1 MLICASCETSN
12 PEGSRFCNRCGSP
25 LAEAASGLTVEE
37 RKVVTV
43 LFCDLVGFTAAS
55 DAADPEDVRAMI
67 HPYHQL
73 LKTQIEIYGGTV
85 EKFIGDAVMAVFG
98 APVAHEDDPERAVHA
113 GLRILEAIE
122 DANAVD
128 TSLALRVRIG
138 INTGEAVVDLGA
150 RPDRG
155 EGIVTGDVV
164 NTASRLQGVAPVD
177 GIAVG
182 EETHRA
188 TASVFSYEEM
198 APVEL
203 KGKAQPVRI
212 WRATSAKARFGTEL
226 TRRHTTPLIGRE
238 LERDLLTAT
247 FERTVRDRSVH
258 LVTVVGEP
266 GIGKSRLVAEL
277 FSFID
282 GRDELVAWR
291 QGRCLPYGEGV
302 TFWALGEIVKA
313 AAGILETD
321 PPAVAAE
328 KIDAVVP
335 ADHPDAAWLR
345 MRLRPLVGLE
355 APAAERA
362 ENFTA
367 WRRFLEML
375 AEAGPL
381 VAVIEDLHWADEA
394 LLAFLEHVVEFAS
407 EVPMVVL
414 VTARPQL
421 FERAPGFAQSARNSN
436 RVNLAPLSE
445 AETARLTAALLD
457 STVLPAEV
465 SALIVER
472 AGGNPLYAEEFVRL
486 LRDTELLRRSG
497 ASWSVAPAVVDLP
510 LPSGVQGLIAARL
523 DALEPDRKRLLQD
536 ASIIGKVFWTGAL
549 AEMGEREASDVEAIL
564 HELGR
569 QELVRRHPASAME
582 GELEFAFWHGLVRDV
597 CYGQIPRAQ
606 RVDRHVAAARWIEAN
621 AGERL
626 EDHAEILAGHYATA
640 LELAAATGL
649 ADQHA
654 ALGPSAR
661 RYLMLAGERAM
672 GLDVVGAEANVR
684 RALDLAPTD
693 DPERPEILLQMAM
706 ILTQLSRYAEAIEL
720 FDEAHEAFL
729 AAGNVPRAAVT
740 LAHSSIPLGRLGD
753 PRAGEI
759 TTRALELLEPLP
771 PSPELVVVLAEEAG
785 SMFVSGRR
793 SQRSRRPIG
802 RWPSR
807 PSSACRPPLARW
819 GSEAPREPRRTR
831 RGSRTCR
838 RHSRSPTSRDSDAR
852 EPSSATTSPIR
863 PSRSRGLRARLR
875 GGKRRSSSPG
885 GAGSTSSRPPD
896 RVGAVEAL
904 TALGRWDEV
913 LDRAPSVR
921 ALAEADGDVL
931 SQLTLSYCTVFIATA
946 RGETGDLALTIPWII
961 SASRE
966 TGEAPYVWMSFPP
979 VAWAT
984 LELGG
989 AEGRKAAIELL
1000 AEMDEATTARLDSNY
1015 AVMHSTAV
1023 RTAVAAGDIALAERL
1038 RVGFEPV
1045 LPLYEHMLVTSS
1057 AVIAEAK
1064 GELDPAAAG
1073 YADAAGRWEAFE
1085 TPWERA
1091 QALLGLGRCL
1101 IALGRADEAGS
1112 PLTAAREVFVTLRA
1126 RPSIAEVDGLIDA
1139 ELAESG

>member
-1 MLICASCETSN
+1 M
-12 PEGSRFCNRCGSP
+12 
-25 LAEAASGLTVEE
+25 
-37 RKVVTV
+37 
-43 LFCDLVGFTAAS
+43 
-55 DAADPEDVRAMI
+55 RALI

-113 GLRILEAIE
+113 ALRILEAIE
-122 DANAVD
+122 DANTAGP
-128 TSLALRVRIG
+128 SLALRVRIG
-138 INTGEAVVDLGA
+138 INTGEAVVALGA

-188 TASVFSYEEM
+188 TASVFSYEEL

-247 FERTVRDRSVH
+247 FERAVRDRSVH

-375 AEAGPL
+375 AEARPL

-582 GELEFAFWHGLVRDV
+582 GEVEFAFWHGLVRDV

-684 RALDLAPTD
+684 RALALAPTD
-693 DPERPEILLQMAM
+693 DPERAEIVLQMAM

-729 AAGNVPRAAVT
+729 AAGTVPRAAVT

-753 PRAGEI
+753 PRAGET

-785 SMFVSGRR
+785 SMFVSGRMEPAISAADR
-793 SQRSRRPIG
+793 ALAVAAELGLPPSPRALGFRGAARASTDPAGLADLQAALGLADEQGLGREGAVIRHNLANQTISVEGPASSLTRWEETIEFSRR
-802 RWPSR
+802 
-807 PSSACRPPLARW
+807 
-819 GSEAPREPRRTR
+819 
-831 RGSRTCR
+831 RGIHEFET
-838 RHSRSPTSRDSDAR
+838 
-852 EPSSATTSPIR
+852 
-863 PSRSRGLRARLR
+863 
-875 GGKRRSSSPG
+875 
-885 GAGSTSSRPPD
+885 AGS
-896 RVGAVEAL
+896 VGAVEAL

-913 LDRAPSVR
+913 LDRAASVR

-966 TGEAPYVWMSFPP
+966 TGEAPYLWTSFPP

-989 AEGRKAAIELL
+989 AEGRQAAIALL
-1000 AEMDEATTARLDSNY
+1000 AEMDEATTARLDTNY

-1023 RTAVAAGDIALAERL
+1023 RTAVVAGDIALAERL

-1045 LPLYEHMLVTSS
+1045 LPLYEHMLITSS

-1064 GELDPAAAG
+1064 GELDSAAAG

-1126 RPSIAEVDGLIDA
+1126 RPSIEEVDGLIDA
-1139 ELAESG
+1139 GLAESG